1 MVGANWG
8 MVVDEV
14 QRRVSWR
21 EEAEERAT
29 VGAWEREREWK
40 ERRMRARSGGWQRW
54 IRFISRWEALAFPAS
69 DDLLGYNVVT
79 HDLSLPT
86 RWLATTLYLLPWL
99 CMRQARVS
107 RELYTLSLSL
117 THVLPLVTSTYL
129 SMSSRVGGERR
140 KRWRLSRS
148 EPWNTH
154 YISTIL
160 AMAAQNRWF
169 YTYIRVCT
177 YVHVHMCTATNKRVR
192 THM

>member
-1 MVGANWG
+1 MVNWG
-8 MVVDEV
+8 IVVDEV

-29 VGAWEREREWK
+29 VGARETEREWK

-86 RWLATTLYLLPWL
+86 RWLATTLYLISWL
-99 CMRQARVS
+99 CMRRTGVS

-117 THVLPLVTSTYL
+117 THVLSPRHLYVAGHVFASGQREKGKMKTLATGAVEYTL
-129 SMSSRVGGERR
+129 SAYDIGGGS
-140 KRWRLSRS
+140 L
-148 EPWNTH
+148 EP
-154 YISTIL
+154 TIL
-160 AMAAQNRWF
+160 CSTSIYLHMKNSRIVMAVYALLPQ
-169 YTYIRVCT
+169 
-177 YVHVHMCTATNKRVR
+177 M
-192 THM
+192 